1 MTRAGR
7 RHGRRPEAPPAP
19 PVREPSAA
27 HAADHELAHRQIVTI
42 LVGLMLGMFL
52 AALDQTVV
60 ATSIRVIADDLQG
73 FSLQAWA
80 TTAFLITSTIATPL
94 YGKLSDIYGRKPF
107 FLFAIAVFIVGSALC
122 GLAQSMYQLAIFR
135 AIQGIGAGGLFSLA
149 LAIIGDVVPPRQRA
163 RYQGYFL
170 AVFGTSSVVGPVVGG
185 FFAGASSIL
194 GIAGWRWIFW
204 INVPVALAALVV
216 VTKVLHLPHTRQDHR
231 IDWPGA
237 LSLMVCLVPLLI
249 VAEQGRTWGWG
260 SGRALLC
267 YALGAVGLV
276 AFLACERRYGDEAL
290 LPLRLFRG
298 RTFAIGTAS
307 SAIIGM
313 GMLGGLLLIPLY
325 LQIVRGSSPTR
336 AGLEVIPLVVGIMT
350 GSVFAGQFVARTGR
364 YRVLPVTGTALL
376 AVSLLLFAFVGA
388 DTPLGLTMAV
398 MVVLGFGLGCTMQPT
413 VLAVQNAAS
422 PHEIGVSTSSVTFF
436 RSMGGTVGAAV
447 FLSILF
453 ALLPERVRAAY
464 TEAATTPEFQAAVR
478 DQPGQAQ
485 QLMQAAGGEAGVN
498 DTSFLAQLAPPL
510 AHPFKVGFSDAM
522 NVAFLVAAAIVLVGF
537 LVIWFLPELPL
548 RRGSAAQE
556 RADEAA
562 ARENGTA

>member
-1 MTRAGR
+1 VTRAGR
-7 RHGRRPEAPPAP
+7 RRRPQAPPAT
-19 PVREPSAA
+19 PVRASAEGA
-27 HAADHELAHRQIVTI
+27 GADHELAHRQIVTI

-52 AALDQTVV
+52 AALDQTIV
-60 ATSIRVIADDLQG
+60 ATSIRVIADDLRG
-73 FSLQAWA
+73 FSIQAWA

-107 FLFAIAVFIVGSALC
+107 FLFAISVFIVGSALC

-135 AIQGIGAGGLFSLA
+135 AVQGIGAGGLFSLA
-149 LAIIGDVVPPRQRA
+149 LAIVGDVVPPRQRA

-170 AVFGTSSVVGPVVGG
+170 AVFGTASVVGPVVGG

-216 VTKVLHLPHTRQDHR
+216 VTKVLNVPHTRQDHR

-237 LSLMVCLVPLLI
+237 LSLMVGLVPLLI
-249 VAEQGRTWGWG
+249 VAEQGRSWGWA

-267 YALGAVGLV
+267 YAIGAVGLL

-313 GMLGGLLLIPLY
+313 GMLGGMLLIPLY
-325 LQIVRGSSPTR
+325 LQVVRGSSPTR
-336 AGLEVIPLVVGIMT
+336 AGLELIPLVAGIMT
-350 GSVFAGQFVARTGR
+350 GSVFSGQFVARTGR
-364 YRVLPVTGTALL
+364 YRVLPVAGTALL
-376 AVSLLLFAFVGA
+376 AASLLLWSFVGA
-388 DTPLGLTMAV
+388 DTPVGLAMAV

-422 PHEIGVSTSSVTFF
+422 PHEIGVSTSAVTFF
-436 RSMGGTVGAAV
+436 RSMGGTVGAAM

-464 TEAATTPEFQAAVR
+464 TEAATTPAFQAAVR
-478 DQPGQAQ
+478 EQPEQAQ
-485 QLMQAAGGEAGVN
+485 MLAQAAGGGAGLD
-498 DTSFLAQLAPPL
+498 DTSFLTGLAAPL
-510 AHPFKVGFSDAM
+510 AHPFKIGFTESMD
-522 NVAFLVAAAIVLVGF
+522 VAFLVATAIVLVG
-537 LVIWFLPELPL
+537 LVVVWFLPELPL

-556 RADEAA
+556 RAAEAA
-562 ARENGTA
+562 ARELGPP

>member
-1 MTRAGR
+1 M
-7 RHGRRPEAPPAP
+7 
-19 PVREPSAA
+19 
-27 HAADHELAHRQIVTI
+27 TI

-52 AALDQTVV
+52 AALDQTIV
-60 ATSIRVIADDLQG
+60 ATSIRVIADDLRG
-73 FSLQAWA
+73 FSIQAWA

-107 FLFAIAVFIVGSALC
+107 FLFAISVFIVGSALC

-135 AIQGIGAGGLFSLA
+135 AVQGIGAGGLFSLA
-149 LAIIGDVVPPRQRA
+149 LAIVGDVVPPRQRA

-170 AVFGTSSVVGPVVGG
+170 AVFGTASVVGPVVGG

-216 VTKVLHLPHTRQDHR
+216 VTKVLNVPHTRQDHR

-237 LSLMVCLVPLLI
+237 LSLMVGLVPLLI
-249 VAEQGRTWGWG
+249 VAEQGRSWGWA

-267 YALGAVGLV
+267 YAIGAVGLL

-313 GMLGGLLLIPLY
+313 GMLGGMLLIPLY
-325 LQIVRGSSPTR
+325 LQVVRGSSPTR
-336 AGLEVIPLVVGIMT
+336 AGLELIPLVAGIMT
-350 GSVFAGQFVARTGR
+350 GSVFSGQFVARTGR
-364 YRVLPVTGTALL
+364 YRVLPVAGTALL
-376 AVSLLLFAFVGA
+376 AASLLLWSFVGA
-388 DTPLGLTMAV
+388 DTPVGLAMAV

-422 PHEIGVSTSSVTFF
+422 PHEIGVSTSAVTFF
-436 RSMGGTVGAAV
+436 RSMGGTVGAAM

-464 TEAATTPEFQAAVR
+464 TEAATTPAFQAAVR
-478 DQPGQAQ
+478 EQPEQAQ
-485 QLMQAAGGEAGVN
+485 MLAQAAGGGAGLD
-498 DTSFLAQLAPPL
+498 DTSFLTGLAAPL
-510 AHPFKVGFSDAM
+510 AHPFKIGFTESMD
-522 NVAFLVAAAIVLVGF
+522 VAFLVATAIVLVG
-537 LVIWFLPELPL
+537 LVVVWFLPELPL

-556 RADEAA
+556 RAAEAA
-562 ARENGTA
+562 ARELGPP

>member
-1 MTRAGR
+1 M
-7 RHGRRPEAPPAP
+7 
-19 PVREPSAA
+19 
-27 HAADHELAHRQIVTI
+27 TI

-52 AALDQTVV
+52 AALDQTIV
-60 ATSIRVIADDLQG
+60 ATSIRVIADDLRG
-73 FSLQAWA
+73 FSIQAWA

-107 FLFAIAVFIVGSALC
+107 FLFAISVFIVGSALC

-135 AIQGIGAGGLFSLA
+135 AVQGIGAGGLFSLA
-149 LAIIGDVVPPRQRA
+149 LAIVGDVVPPRQRA

-170 AVFGTSSVVGPVVGG
+170 AVFGTASVVGPVVGG

-216 VTKVLHLPHTRQDHR
+216 VTKVLNVPHTRQDHR

-237 LSLMVCLVPLLI
+237 LSLMVGLVPLLI
-249 VAEQGRTWGWG
+249 VAEQGRSWGWA

-267 YALGAVGLV
+267 YAIGAVGLL

-313 GMLGGLLLIPLY
+313 GMLGGMLLIPLY
-325 LQIVRGSSPTR
+325 LQVVRGSSPTR
-336 AGLEVIPLVVGIMT
+336 AGLELIPLVAGIMT
-350 GSVFAGQFVARTGR
+350 GSVFSGQFVARTGR
-364 YRVLPVTGTALL
+364 YRVLPVAGTALL
-376 AVSLLLFAFVGA
+376 AASLLLWSFVGA
-388 DTPLGLTMAV
+388 DTPVGLAMAV

-422 PHEIGVSTSSVTFF
+422 PHEIGVSTSAVTFF
-436 RSMGGTVGAAV
+436 RSMGGTVGAAM

-464 TEAATTPEFQAAVR
+464 TEAATTPAFQAAVR
-478 DQPGQAQ
+478 EQPEQAQ
-485 QLMQAAGGEAGVN
+485 MLAQAAGGGAGLD
-498 DTSFLAQLAPPL
+498 DTSFLTGLAAPL
-510 AHPFKVGFSDAM
+510 AHPFKIGFTESMD
-522 NVAFLVAAAIVLVGF
+522 VAFLVATAIVLVG
-537 LVIWFLPELPL
+537 LVVVWFLPELPL

-556 RADEAA
+556 QAAEAA
-562 ARENGTA
+562 ARELGPP